1 MPRVLKR
8 DERAKLIED
17 SLKRVTIR
25 HEQPKNRNVKISQLN
40 DAAAKVAVE
49 YADFET
55 PWEQVCFYH
64 IFYICF
70 NQKFSR

>member
-8 DERAKLIED
+8 DEKAKLIED
-17 SLKRVTIR
+17 SLKGVTVR
-25 HEQPKNRNVKISQLN
+25 HEQPKNRGVKISQLN

-55 PWEQVCFYH
+55 PWEQV
-64 IFYICF
+64 II
-70 NQKFSR
+70 